1 MRVICNGDDD
11 DDVMFWDTYWYQFFL
26 KYIVSDGGGFCYFLK
41 YLS

>member
-1 MRVICNGDDD
+1 MRVICNGDD

-41 YLS
+41 YR

>member
-1 MRVICNGDDD
+1 MRVICNG